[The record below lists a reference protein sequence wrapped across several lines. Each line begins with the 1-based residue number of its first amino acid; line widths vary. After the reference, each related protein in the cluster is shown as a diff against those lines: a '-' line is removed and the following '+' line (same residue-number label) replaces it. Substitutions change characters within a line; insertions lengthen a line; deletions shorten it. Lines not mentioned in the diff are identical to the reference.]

1 MIYLSHHVWF
11 NLYNFQA
18 ELILEC
24 LDVSREYNEQL
35 SKAIADK
42 TPPIPL
48 QMQAYNCTNTE
59 DYLLETVKRIRG
71 R

>member
-1 MIYLSHHVWF
+1 MLNLNHKILF
-11 NLYNFQA
+11 NIQA

-24 LDVSREYNEQL
+24 LDISKEYNEQL
-35 SKAIADK
+35 SKTTDK
-42 TPPIPL
+42 APVIPL

-59 DYLLETVKRIRG
+59 DYLLEIIKQIRG

>member
-1 MIYLSHHVWF
+1 M
-11 NLYNFQA
+11 
-18 ELILEC
+18 ILEC
-24 LDVSREYNEQL
+24 LDVSKEYNEQL
-35 SKAIADK
+35 SKAIAGI

-48 QMQAYNCTNTE
+48 QMEAYNCTNTE